1 LKVLGWRR
9 CLFSEVE
16 NKKRDDRLAS
26 RLYGLSVSLLN
37 GEESMKRK
45 RILIGLG
52 VIIGLLVFFF
62 SALFFIGRS
71 MGKPGRFA
79 FGDKIAVVE
88 IRGVITQSSGI
99 IEEIHQYLEDEGVK
113 AIILRIDSPGG
124 GVGPSQEIHRE
135 ILKIKSK
142 KKVVTSMGSVA
153 ASGGY
158 YIACASDLIV
168 ANPGTIT
175 GSIGVVMEFTNIE
188 ELFKKIGIKGVVVK
202 SGEHKDIGS
211 PFREMTP
218 DERRLLQDV
227 IDNVHE
233 QFIKAVA
240 EGRKLDRSKVTEIA
254 DGRILTG
261 EQAKQLGLVDQIGNL
276 QDAIDTTAKMVGI
289 EGKPNILYPKK
300 RFSIL
305 ELLLKETVSIIL
317 ETLNEKG
324 FELNYRLSSPTG

>member
-1 LKVLGWRR
+1 MRY
-9 CLFSEVE
+9 
-16 NKKRDDRLAS
+16 A
-26 RLYGLSVSLLN
+26 YLN
-37 GEESMKRK
+37 RGGHMKQK
-45 RILIGLG
+45 RILVGLG
-52 VIIGLLVFFF
+52 VIVALLIIFFA
-62 SALFFIGRS
+62 ALYLIGRS
-71 MGKPGRFA
+71 AGTSSRFA
-79 FGDKIAVVE
+79 FGDKIAIVE
-88 IRGVITQSSGI
+88 IRGVIAQSSEI
-99 IEEIHQYLEDEGVK
+99 IEEIHQYLEDDGVK

-135 ILKIKSK
+135 ILKVKEK
-142 KKVVTSMGSVA
+142 KKIVTSMGSVA

-175 GSIGVVMEFTNIE
+175 GSIGVLMEFTNIE
-188 ELFKKIGIKGVVVK
+188 ELFKKIGIKGVVLK

-218 DERRLLQDV
+218 EEKMIIQEV
-227 IDNVHE
+227 IDNVHQ

-240 EGRKLDRSKVTEIA
+240 EGRKLDRMKVTQIA

-276 QDAIDTTAKMVGI
+276 DDAIDATAKLVGI

-300 RFSIL
+300 KFSIW
-305 ELLLKETVSIIL
+305 ELLIRQTVSAVL
-317 ETLNEKG
+317 DMLQEKG
-324 FELNYRLSSPTG
+324 FELNYRLGLFAD

>member
-1 LKVLGWRR
+1 
-9 CLFSEVE
+9 
-16 NKKRDDRLAS
+16 
-26 RLYGLSVSLLN
+26 
-37 GEESMKRK
+37 MKQK

-71 MGKPGRFA
+71 MGKPGRFS

-175 GSIGVVMEFTNIE
+175 GSIGVLMEFTNIE

-218 DERRLLQDV
+218 DEKKILQEV
-227 IDNVHE
+227 IDNVHQ

-289 EGKPNILYPKK
+289 EGKPTILYPRR
-300 RFSIL
+300 RFSL
-305 ELLLKETVSIIL
+305 WELLIRETVSAIL
-317 ETLNEKG
+317 ETLSEKG
-324 FELNYRLSSPTG
+324 FELNYRLSSPAG